1 MEIDTQIARV
11 KDLIAKREEIDA
23 ELAGMLGIA
32 AKARKTMR
40 CSTCN
45 EEGHTARTCQQ
56 KPAELMKRT
65 GRFGGPSYVGGGR
78 VVALKGIDG

>member
-23 ELAGMLGIA
+23 ELAGILGIA
-32 AKARKTMR
+32 PKARKMMR

-45 EEGHTARTCQQ
+45 EEGHTARTCPQ
-56 KPAELMKRT
+56 KPAE
-65 GRFGGPSYVGGGR
+65 
-78 VVALKGIDG
+78 